1 MQRREERSEG
11 AWEQRERR
19 TDPVV
24 NRVGRGG
31 KSVWLLLVLSSWWG
45 NMSLTPRLLLCTEN
59 ITANMRVVKTGG
71 ENLIWNMYIMDCCA
85 LWASNLLSVSTLNAR
100 TYAGI
105 HISYMDTYVC
115 GSNGNHVCKCVC
127 VCERHKIWTQLPL
140 LITTRM
146 CPSSFESR
154 LFAVPLQMLS
164 ARTQA
169 LPQDGRSESAVTSRT
184 SEESKSLSLSDRRIY

>member
-1 MQRREERSEG
+1 MGTTGETNGSGRKQGGKRREKCLVVVG
-11 AWEQRERR
+11 A
-19 TDPVV
+19 
-24 NRVGRGG
+24 
-31 KSVWLLLVLSSWWG
+31 LLLMGQHELNTAAAIVYWKHYSKHESGENWG
-45 NMSLTPRLLLCTEN
+45 RELDMEHVHNGLLC
-59 ITANMRVVKTGG
+59 
-71 ENLIWNMYIMDCCA
+71 
-85 LWASNLLSVSTLNAR
+85 SVGKQPSICVNFACTDIYAR
-100 TYAGI
+100 I
-105 HISYMDTYVC
+105 HISYTDKYVC

-164 ARTQA
+164 ARTQT